1 MPRPSKSK
9 VLTRSDQPHHRQP
22 FSPGVFNV
30 ANFVHDI
37 KYLDTSQQPVDPH
50 GPIVVSWGRIFSKQL
65 KISNILANIFKG
77 H

>member
-30 ANFVHDI
+30 ANFVHGIIYLDI
-37 KYLDTSQQPVDPH
+37 KFNTLERALFNIRKKP
-50 GPIVVSWGRIFSKQL
+50 L
-65 KISNILANIFKG
+65 KT
-77 H
+77 